1 MSLPTPKPGILKIDP
16 YKQGKYATA
25 PGARCI
31 KLSSNENPY
40 GPSPKAVAAYAAAS
54 ADLNRYP
61 DGSCAALREAI
72 GDVHGLSPEKIV
84 CGSGSD
90 ELLGLLIHSYAGPGD
105 EVLFTEHGFLMYKIY
120 TFSAGATPVEAP
132 EKNLRAD
139 VDSILAKVTEKTKLI
154 LLANPNNPTGSYLT
168 DDELTRLRRELP
180 EQVILAV
187 DAAYAECVTASDC
200 PDGRTLA
207 GSTENT
213 VMLRT
218 FSKVYGLP
226 ALRLGWMYGPAAII
240 DVMNRARSPFNVSS
254 VAQATGTAAVRDT
267 AYTQEQRAL
276 NAEQRESL
284 SDSVSALGWHVYPSQ
299 GNFILVDFGSPETA
313 SAMNMH
319 LLAQGI
325 YVRDVKA
332 YKLPQCLRIT
342 VGSPE
347 ENEALLESMA
357 EFLAQAA

>member
-1 MSLPTPKPGILKIDP
+1 MSLPTPKPGILKIEP

-25 PGARCI
+25 PGERCI

-40 GPSPKAVAAYAAAS
+40 GPSPKALEAYRAAS
-54 ADLNRYP
+54 ADLHRYP
-61 DGSCAALREAI
+61 DGSCGALREAI

-84 CGSGSD
+84 CGAGSD
-90 ELLGLLIHSYAGPGD
+90 ELLGLLIHAYAGPGD
-105 EVLFTEHGFLMYKIY
+105 EVLFTEHAFLMYKLY
-120 TFSAGATPVEAP
+120 TFSAGATAVEAP
-132 EKNLRAD
+132 ETNLRAD
-139 VDSILAKVTEKTKLI
+139 VDALLARVTDQTKLL

-168 DDELTRLRRELP
+168 EAELMRLRRELP
-180 EQVILAV
+180 ERVILAI
-187 DAAYAECVTASDC
+187 DAAYAECVTAEDC
-200 PDGRTLA
+200 PDGRALA

-213 VMLRT
+213 VMMRT

-226 ALRLGWMYGPAAII
+226 ALRLGWMYGPAAIV

-254 VAQATGTAAVRDT
+254 VAQATGIAAVRDT
-267 AYTQEQRAL
+267 AYTQAQRQL

-284 SDSVSALGWHVYPSQ
+284 ADSLSALGWHVYPSQ
-299 GNFILVDFGSPETA
+299 GNFLLVDFGSADTA
-313 SAMNMH
+313 AAMNAH
-319 LLAQGI
+319 LLARGI

-342 VGSPE
+342 VGTVE

-357 EFLAQAA
+357 EFLAHAA

>member
-1 MSLPTPKPGILKIDP
+1 MTLPTPKPGILRIEP

-31 KLSSNENPY
+31 KLSSNENPH
-40 GPSPKAVAAYAAAS
+40 GPSPKALEAYWAAS
-54 ADLNRYP
+54 SELHRYP

-72 GDVHGLSPEKIV
+72 GEVHGLYPDKIV
-84 CGSGSD
+84 CGAGSD
-90 ELLGLLIHSYAGPGD
+90 ELLGLLIHAYAGPGD
-105 EVLFTEHGFLMYKIY
+105 EVLFPEHAFLMYKIY
-120 TFSAGATPVEAP
+120 TLSAGATPVEAP
-132 EKNLRAD
+132 EKDLRAD
-139 VDSILAKVTEKTKLI
+139 VDALLAKVTEKTKLV

-168 DDELTRLRRELP
+168 EPELKRLRDGLP
-180 EQVILAV
+180 EHVILAI
-187 DAAYAECVTASDC
+187 DAAYAECITAEDC
-200 PDGRTLA
+200 PDGSALA
-207 GSTENT
+207 GTGENT
-213 VMLRT
+213 VMMRT

-254 VAQATGTAAVRDT
+254 VAQATGIAAVRDV
-267 AYTQEQRAL
+267 AYTQAQRQL
-276 NAEQRESL
+276 NAEAREAL
-284 SDSVSALGWHVYPSQ
+284 ADNVSALGWHVYPSQ
-299 GNFILVDFGSPETA
+299 GNFILVDFGSPDNA
-313 SAMNMH
+313 AAMNVH

-342 VGSPE
+342 VGTQQ
-347 ENEALLESMA
+347 ENDALLEAMA

>member
-1 MSLPTPKPGILKIDP
+1 MTMPTPKPDLLKIEP

-40 GPSPKAVAAYAAAS
+40 GPSPKALEAYRAAS
-54 ADLNRYP
+54 ADLHRYP

-72 GDVHGLSPEKIV
+72 GEVHGISPEKIV
-84 CGSGSD
+84 CGAGSD

-105 EVLFTEHGFLMYKIY
+105 EVLFTEHAFLMYKIY

-139 VDSILAKVTEKTKLI
+139 VDALLAKVTPKTKLV

-168 DDELTRLRRELP
+168 DAELTRLRRELP
-180 EQVILAV
+180 EHVILAI
-187 DAAYAECVTASDC
+187 DAAYAECVTAEDC
-200 PDGRTLA
+200 PDGMELA

-213 VMLRT
+213 VMMRT

-226 ALRLGWMYGPAAII
+226 ALRLGWMYGPAAIV

-254 VAQATGTAAVRDT
+254 VAQITGVAAVRDT
-267 AYTQEQRAL
+267 EYTEAQRAL
-276 NAEQRESL
+276 NGEAREAL
-284 SDSVSALGWHVYPSQ
+284 ADTVSALGYHVYPSQ
-299 GNFILVDFGSPETA
+299 GNFILVDFGTA
-313 SAMNMH
+313 DLAAAMNAH
-319 LLAQGI
+319 LLSQGI
-325 YVRDVKA
+325 YVRDVKS

-342 VGSPE
+342 VGTTE
-347 ENEALLESMA
+347 ENEALIDAMA
-357 EFLAQAA
+357 EFIAQAA